1 MKQILIAED
10 EPRIA
15 AFLEKKLRAN
25 GFLTSVVEDGY
36 ETVRKTLCHNFDLL
50 LLDIGLPGQDG
61 ITVIEDLRG
70 QGEQLPIILL
80 TARDDIQ
87 DKVNGLENGADDYVT
102 KPFCF
107 EELLARIRLR
117 LQKREIPQ
125 LKQEKLLRAGDL
137 VLDLSKRQV
146 KLGVRQ
152 IKLSNQEFIL
162 LDTFLRYP
170 DRILSRDNLL
180 NYVWGYN
187 YDYNSNIVD
196 VYVGYL
202 RKKLGS
208 NFIETVRGIGYRF
221 HRCN

>member
-1 MKQILIAED
+1 MYSQVL
-10 EPRIA
+10 
-15 AFLEKKLRAN
+15 
-25 GFLTSVVEDGY
+25 
-36 ETVRKTLCHNFDLL
+36 VRY
-50 LLDIGLPGQDG
+50 PQS
-61 ITVIEDLRG
+61 
-70 QGEQLPIILL
+70 
-80 TARDDIQ
+80 
-87 DKVNGLENGADDYVT
+87 EN
-102 KPFCF
+102 KN
-107 EELLARIRLR
+107 
-117 LQKREIPQ
+117 Q
-125 LKQEKLLRAGDL
+125 DL